1 MEKEGLHIVNLT
13 EKEIAVFQETLKTD
27 ALLMSESKTET
38 IINYEMYQKISAIL
52 KKHREK

>member
-13 EKEIAVFQETLKTD
+13 EKEIAVFQETLKMD

-38 IINYEMYQKISAIL
+38 IINYEMYQKNCFNL
-52 KKHREK
+52 R